1 MKKKLYL
8 ILIFIFLIIIMINIS
23 AFAHK
28 VNIFAYLE
36 EGKIYTE
43 SYFSDGKKCV
53 ESKIE
58 VFDNQGNKLLEGL
71 TDKEGMFSFKIPPED
86 VIDGDLKLVLTA
98 SMGHRAEYIIRA
110 DELGDI
116 KGLIEEKIEEKY
128 KAFTHEIVNGVH
140 PIIPILDNLISE
152 QAPEWPLDQ
161 VASIDKN
168 IIRIALWEFA
178 VGKCSPVKVAINEA
192 VELAKIYGSDSTP
205 RFVNGVLGSL
215 VNTFEN
221 YRHEL
226 DSL

>member
-1 MKKKLYL
+1 MKNKPYL

-28 VNIFAYLE
+28 VNIFAYVE

-71 TDKEGMFSFKIPPED
+71 TDKEGMFSFEIPAED
-86 VIDGDLKLVLTA
+86 VIGGDLKLVLTA

-116 KGLIEEKIEEKY
+116 KGLIEEKIEEP
-128 KAFTHEIVNGVH
+128 VSV
-140 PIIPILDNLISE
+140 IS
-152 QAPEWPLDQ
+152 PET
-161 VASIDKN
+161 S
-168 IIRIALWEFA
+168 
-178 VGKCSPVKVAINEA
+178 S
-192 VELAKIYGSDSTP
+192 VELKEIQSIIEDT
-205 RFVNGVLGSL
+205 
-215 VNTFEN
+215 
-221 YRHEL
+221 L
-226 DSL
+226 DEKLKPIMREIREIKKSQEDRISPTEIIGGIGYIIGIFGIIAYFLSRKR